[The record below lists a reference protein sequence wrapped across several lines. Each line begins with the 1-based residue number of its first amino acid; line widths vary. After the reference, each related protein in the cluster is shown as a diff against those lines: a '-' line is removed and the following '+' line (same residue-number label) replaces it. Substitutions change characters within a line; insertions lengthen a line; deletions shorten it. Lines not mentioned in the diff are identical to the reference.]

1 MAGSGIKNSELLDLL
16 ATTLPDLPD
25 NEFEVAWDYRDYEVC
40 NRWFKSDKIE
50 VDGGVTIDRRIM
62 LDDSGTARYVRLY
75 EPSTPNV
82 VDVQK
87 KISVPWCQLE
97 TSWSIERREILRN
110 RSSAKGFIKMLQV
123 RRVDSMVSLANLL
136 EEKAW
141 ATPNDASDDSN
152 PLGLPYWICLGPDGT
167 NEDGSFNGQTVR
179 YGDGSTG
186 TVRAGLDSSTY
197 EKWRNWTAQYTAVN
211 RTLIKRMRKAFRSV
225 RFKSPVVVKD
235 MTEGPSSNF
244 RIYMPLDVA
253 VEFEEIAH
261 GQNDNLGGEIAAF
274 GGATTFRRV
283 PLIDIPQLD
292 TFTVTDGGGNSFSPE
307 PIFMVNHG
315 QFYPIVQEDD
325 WLVES
330 DPETDRT
337 LHNVFT
343 TFVDGSHQFMS
354 SNLRTCGAVLHRAI
368 PAS

>member
-1 MAGSGIKNSELLDLL
+1 MATGIKNTQLLDLL

-40 NRWFKSDKIE
+40 NRWFRQDRID

-87 KISVPWCQLE
+87 KVSVPWCQLE
-97 TSWSIERREILRN
+97 TNWSVERREILRN
-110 RSSAKGFIKMLQV
+110 RNSAKGFIKLLMS

-141 ATPNDASDDSN
+141 DVPEDANDDLN
-152 PLGLPYWICLGPDGT
+152 PYGLPYWICLANDGINT
-167 NEDGSFNGQTVR
+167 DGAFNGQTVR
-179 YGDGSTG
+179 YGDGTTG
-186 TVRAGLDSSTY
+186 TTRAGLDSSTY
-197 EKWRNWTAQYTAVN
+197 DKWRNWTAQYTAVN
-211 RTLIKRMRKAFRSV
+211 RALIKRMRRAFRAI
-225 RFKSPVVVKD
+225 RFRSPVVVKD

-244 RIYMPLDVA
+244 RIYMGLDTI

-261 GQNDNLGGEIAAF
+261 GQNDNLGGEVAAF

-283 PLIDIPQLD
+283 PMIDIPQLD
-292 TFTVTDGGGNSFSPE
+292 SYTVTDGGSNDFEPD
-307 PIFMVNHG
+307 PIFMVNHSK
-315 QFYPIVQEDD
+315 FYPIVQEDD

-354 SNLRTCGAVLHRAI
+354 TNLRTCGAVLHKVV
-368 PAS
+368 PAA